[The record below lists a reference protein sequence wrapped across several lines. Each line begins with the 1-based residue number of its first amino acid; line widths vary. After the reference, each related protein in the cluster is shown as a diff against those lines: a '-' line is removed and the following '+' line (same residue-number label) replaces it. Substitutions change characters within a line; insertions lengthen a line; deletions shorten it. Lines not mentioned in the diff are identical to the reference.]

1 MGPGF
6 FIIAILGCADGS
18 AACTPVATMPTRY
31 ESRAACDAATAAA
44 LTTNGDFDYPTVLAQ
59 CRPAK
64 APAAQRDM
72 PKPRPSLAT
81 RQG

>member
-6 FIIAILGCADGS
+6 FVIAILGCADGS
-18 AACTPVATMPTRY
+18 TACTPVATLSTRY
-31 ESRAACDAATAAA
+31 ESRAACLAATSAA
-44 LTTNGDFDYPTVLAQ
+44 LSDNADFDYPTLYAQ

-64 APAAQRDM
+64 APAAERA
-72 PKPRPSLAT
+72 PRRIPNGA

>member
-6 FIIAILGCADGS
+6 FIISILGCADGA

-31 ESRAACDAATAAA
+31 ESRVACAAATAPA
-44 LTTNGDFDYPTVLAQ
+44 LIASGDFDYPTVLAE

-64 APAAQRDM
+64 APAAQRA
-72 PKPRPSLAT
+72 PSVRIPAT
-81 RQG
+81 ARQG